1 MNDSTGDTREGAG
14 DGAGDGAGEANGSAV
29 ARFLDDVA
37 FDERGL
43 VTVVA
48 QDAGDG
54 TVLMVAHA
62 DREALERTMATRQGH
77 YFSRSRGELW
87 RKGATSGHV
96 QHVVEVRYD
105 CDADAV
111 LYRVEQ
117 TGPACHTGARSCFY
131 RTVPGFDQEPA
142 GADIDAV
149 MALLERVVDERLRTL
164 PEGSYVRRLHER
176 GVGYVG
182 QKVIEEAGESV
193 VAALQAQDDEL
204 IGEAADLLFHLTVLL
219 RERGVAWRD
228 VAGRLLERHAGGDR

>member
-1 MNDSTGDTREGAG
+1 MNA
-14 DGAGDGAGEANGSAV
+14 
-29 ARFLDDVA
+29 
-37 FDERGL
+37 
-43 VTVVA
+43 
-48 QDAGDG
+48 
-54 TVLMVAHA
+54 
-62 DREALERTMATRQGH
+62 EALRLTLETGWAT
-77 YFSRSRGELW
+77 YWSRSRGELW
-87 RKGATSGHV
+87 RKGETSGHLQRV
-96 QHVVEVRYD
+96 LAVHAD
-105 CDADAV
+105 CDADTLLLTV
-111 LYRVEQ
+111 DQ

-149 MALLERVVDERLRTL
+149 MVLLERVVDERLRTL